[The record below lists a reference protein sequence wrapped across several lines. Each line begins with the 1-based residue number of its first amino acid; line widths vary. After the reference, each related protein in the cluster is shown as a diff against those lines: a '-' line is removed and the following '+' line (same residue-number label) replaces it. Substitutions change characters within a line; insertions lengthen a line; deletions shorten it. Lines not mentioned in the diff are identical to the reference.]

1 MRGVVLLAHGAR
13 RAEWARPFE
22 ELASGLDGV
31 GPVRLAFLEFMQP
44 DLAAA
49 VDALHQDGCSEIDVI
64 PCFLG
69 GAGHVLRDVP
79 PLLDAAQLRHPH
91 LRLRLHPALGEQA
104 AMIAAMQAVCRQLLG
119 PS

>member
-22 ELASGLDGV
+22 ELAGGLEGV
-31 GPVRLAFLEFMQP
+31 GPVKLAFLEFMQP
-44 DLAAA
+44 DLGAA
-49 VDALHQDGCSEIDVI
+49 VDALHDEGCDEVDVI

-79 PLLDAAQLRHPH
+79 PLLDAARSRHPQ

-104 AMIAAMQAVCRQLLG
+104 AMIAAMQSVCRQLLS